1 MKSALLE
8 WETGS
13 FAEEEKLLKEG
24 IGKFPEY
31 AKLYMMLG
39 SFYESSGKVEEARD
53 TYRYDFWTDMTNR
66 KGLLKCPFSVPL
78 WLLYVELERKNTSV
92 MKARSLLEIAR
103 QKCPQN
109 EDLWIRSIT
118 WSEPRETTRWPIN
131 CWRKRGKRC
140 REAAGFGRSRS
151 QQSQRFSAVCTSRR
165 H

>member
-53 TYRYDFWTDMTNR
+53 TYRYDFWTYMTNR

-78 WLLYVELERKNTSV
+78 WLLYVELERKNTSI

-109 EDLWIRSIT
+109 EDLWIRSIHLERT
-118 WSEPRETTRWPIN
+118 
-131 CWRKRGKRC
+131 
-140 REAAGFGRSRS
+140 AGNDALANQLLAKAR
-151 QQSQRFSAVCTSRR
+151 QTLP
-165 H
+165 